1 MKQEK
6 QVKSYTRRTKSGKT
20 VTVKAHTAKYEAAD
34 KKDASK
40 KKGAGKEFEERK
52 DSFLLDHLM
61 YTDSNG
67 LTRADIAIGR
77 PFKVSKQKGERSA
90 SEKQFIK
97 KTDGSYELVSRS
109 LDKGN
114 GAPPSSVSLKG
125 YTKSKLPKAVREQA
139 KALGLEFSPKSGVF
153 KKIDDSDTKTKGHVR
168 KSTPT
173 KVDVGKSVMNLPTKK
188 IPAYPV
194 KSKWGR
200 MSARQIKDARSIM
213 EQNGVSQKEAIK
225 SVMFS

>member
-6 QVKSYTRRTKSGKT
+6 QVKTYTRRTKAGKT
-20 VTVKAHTAKYEAAD
+20 VTVKAHTARYDAAD

-77 PFKVSKQKGERSA
+77 PFKVSRQKGERSA

-109 LDKGN
+109 LDKSN

-153 KKIDDSDTKTKGHVR
+153 KKIDDSDTNTKGHVR

-173 KVDVGKSVMNLPTKK
+173 KVDVGKSVMNLPTKG
-188 IPAYPV
+188 IPTYPV
-194 KSKWGR
+194 RGR
-200 MSARQIKDARSIM
+200 KT
-213 EQNGVSQKEAIK
+213 KK
-225 SVMFS
+225 